1 MQIFEERLQS
11 RAAEL
16 GLSQAEVARASGL
29 NERRYNHYARG
40 RRQPDLATLVRIA
53 ETLKTTPNWLL
64 GVEPA
69 TRGDDDRSA
78 IQASIAAT
86 CQSLDADRLGLAHAL
101 VTTLAQHPMMSVG
114 AARKARRSQS

>member
-53 ETLKTTPNWLL
+53 VTLKTTPNWLL
-64 GVEPA
+64 GVEPV
-69 TRGDDDRSA
+69 TVDDERSA

-101 VTTLAQHPMMSVG
+101 VTTLAQHPMMNAG

>member
-1 MQIFEERLQS
+1 MQIFEERLRS

-16 GLSQAEVARASGL
+16 GLTQAEVARASGL

-64 GVEPA
+64 GVEPV
-69 TRGDDDRSA
+69 TVDDERSA